1 MHFPHAASCR
11 TPLMLS
17 AMVATLLTACT
28 TPPPIPPVTEPAPV
42 AIAAPPAP
50 PPAPEPLPKPVP
62 DPHAQFK
69 QLRAALPGTTVTVEE
84 TVDGRIR
91 ISLPSDLS
99 FASGKVEVRPNMGP
113 VLDQIADSLNRFT
126 DTRAEI
132 VGHTDNSGN
141 PAKNLALSFERAV
154 STLDELVKRKVVPGR
169 LSFRGMGQNEPVA
182 DNKTLKGRTA
192 NRRVDIFVIKR

>member
-1 MHFPHAASCR
+1 MHFSHAASRR
-11 TPLMLS
+11 TPLLLT
-17 AMVATLLTACT
+17 ALVATLLTACK
-28 TPPPIPPVTEPAPV
+28 TPPKPPVTEQAPV
-42 AIAAPPAP
+42 AVAAPPAP
-50 PPAPEPLPKPVP
+50 PPTPAPLPKPVP

-99 FASGKVEVRPNMGP
+99 FAPGKVDVRPNMGP

-132 VGHTDNSGN
+132 VGYTDNSGN

-182 DNKTLKGRTA
+182 DNKTLKGRSA
-192 NRRVDIFVIKR
+192 NRRIDIFVIKR